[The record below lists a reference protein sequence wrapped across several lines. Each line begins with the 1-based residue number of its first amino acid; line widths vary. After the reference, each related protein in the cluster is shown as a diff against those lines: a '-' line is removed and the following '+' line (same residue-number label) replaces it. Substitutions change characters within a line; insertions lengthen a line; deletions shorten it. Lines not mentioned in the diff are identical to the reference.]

1 MCISLVRN
9 RLSTT
14 IDSLDIFQKL
24 TRTNDWIHLA
34 EINLGDTIPNM
45 SDSLPMAAMK
55 KHLDLHS
62 QTILNM
68 LNSTA
73 RKHHQACTLDKKSRQ
88 FSTIIL
94 GGRDLANKVTNFSHS
109 VILYSGL
116 PPVSDCLELA
126 LVKVVDYHGVYR

>member
-9 RLSTT
+9 WLSTT

-24 TRTNDWIHLA
+24 TRTNDWIHLV

-55 KHLDLHS
+55 KHPDLHS

-68 LNSTA
+68 SNSTE

-88 FSTIIL
+88 FGAIIL
-94 GGRDLANKVTNFSHS
+94 GGRDLASKVTSKVTSKVMPNLNFMA
-109 VILYSGL
+109 VPTENQICYGL
-116 PPVSDCLELA
+116 LGYWVA
-126 LVKVVDYHGVYR
+126 G